1 MSTKL
6 SIATIITLTV
16 SALTGSLWLFENIAW
31 ASDIDRIEVRLIKRD
46 LRDLR
51 RELENEHDPED
62 RYRLEQYIQELLD
75 DLCRIDPGDRECQ

>member
-1 MSTKL
+1 MTKITIGSIGTLIVST
-6 SIATIITLTV
+6 
-16 SALTGSLWLFENIAW
+16 ALGSLWFFQNIAW

-51 RELENEHDPED
+51 RELQDEQDPED

-75 DLCRIDPGDRECQ
+75 DLCRISPGDRECK